1 MHIQKKQCEID
12 AQMLL
17 CKDLYINLLHAVYTH
32 NISDY
37 KNVINMINS
46 VQSIVEKIH
55 DYCIMDVDEYIN
67 DKNDIIRYFS
77 QENIKEISKYIHN
90 IETII
95 YTTLGDIYTK
105 NVENIYITTS
115 IDIIYRELCI
125 YNMLYFINDAHN
137 EWKARKELLIHYN
150 RLQMKNKRDNMLV
163 DDNKHENHQNGILWC
178 NCFKRVNFDE
188 MKKMFCEIKIF

>member
-1 MHIQKKQCEID
+1 MHIQKKQHEND
-12 AQMLL
+12 VQMLL
-17 CKDLYINLLHAVYTH
+17 CKDLYINLLHVVYTH

-46 VQSIVEKIH
+46 VQSIVEEIH

-67 DKNDIIRYFS
+67 DRNEIIQYFS
-77 QENIKEISKYIHN
+77 QEHIKIIGKKIRD
-90 IETII
+90 IENII
-95 YTTLGDIYTK
+95 YTTLNDIYVK
-105 NVENIYITTS
+105 NSNNIYITTI
-115 IDIIYRELCI
+115 IDTVYKVLCK

-150 RLQMKNKRDNMLV
+150 RLQMKNKRDNVLI
-163 DDNKHENHQNGILWC
+163 DDNKHENHRINILWC
-178 NCFKRVNFDE
+178 NCLKRVNFDE